1 MLKNIQITQKKARK
15 ERELKNRRNKHKTNK
30 VTDLSPN
37 ISKMTFNLNDLN
49 MQLKGRLSK
58 WINQHNPSM
67 LSIKISLQTL
77 QHRWIKS
84 ESERVSC
91 SVVSDSF
98 QPYELQPTRFLCPW
112 DSPGKNTGVACQA
125 LLQGIFPVYY
135 KYLNMS
141 HHYHISLK
149 HLGHAI
155 S

>member
-1 MLKNIQITQKKARK
+1 MLKTIQITQKKARK
-15 ERELKNRRNKHKTNK
+15 GRELKNTRNKHKTNK

-37 ISKMTFNLNDLN
+37 ISKITFHLNDLN

-84 ESERVSC
+84 ESEWVSC

-98 QPYELQPTRFLCPW
+98 QPYEL
-112 DSPGKNTGVACQA
+112 
-125 LLQGIFPVYY
+125 
-135 KYLNMS
+135 
-141 HHYHISLK
+141 
-149 HLGHAI
+149 
-155 S
+155 